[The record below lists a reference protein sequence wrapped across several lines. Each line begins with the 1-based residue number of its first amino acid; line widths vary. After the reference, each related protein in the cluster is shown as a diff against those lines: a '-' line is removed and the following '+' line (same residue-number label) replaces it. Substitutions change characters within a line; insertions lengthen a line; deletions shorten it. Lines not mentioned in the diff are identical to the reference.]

1 MKRDDDFL
9 RQLLFQMEENDLP
22 HLIVANTLDG
32 SNSKKLH
39 HIRILCDYAYVEQLN
54 EHAYRLT
61 AQGHDFI
68 ESIRDESIWL
78 KTKAAVAETGGN
90 ATIEMLKILATGF
103 LKKKISDHTGIE
115 I

>member
-9 RQLLFQMEENDLP
+9 RELLFRMEESDIP
-22 HLIVANTLDG
+22 FYFAPNTLDG
-32 SNSKKLH
+32 SNSKEIH
-39 HIRILCDYAYVEQLN
+39 HIRILCDYGYAEPLN

-61 AQGHDFI
+61 AYGHDFI
-68 ESIRDESIWL
+68 ESIRDNSVWE

-90 ATIEMLKILATGF
+90 ATIEMNKTLPTGILKN
-103 LKKKISDHTGIE
+103 KVSEHTGIE

>member
-9 RQLLFQMEENDLP
+9 RELLFQLEEYDAP
-22 HLIVANTLDG
+22 HFIVPNTLDG

-39 HIRILCDYAYVEQLN
+39 HIRILCDYGYVEQLN

-61 AQGHDFI
+61 AHGHDFI
-68 ESIRDESIWL
+68 ESIRDESVWI

-90 ATIEMLKILATGF
+90 ATIEMVKKLATGF

>member
-9 RQLLFQMEENDLP
+9 RQLLFQMEEDDSP
-22 HLIVANTLDG
+22 YFMVPNTIDG

-39 HIRILCDYAYVEQLN
+39 HIRILCDYGYVEQLN

-61 AQGHDFI
+61 AYGHDFI
-68 ESIRDESIWL
+68 QSIRDESVWV

-90 ATIEMLKILATGF
+90 ATIEMLKTLATRF
-103 LKKKISDHTGIE
+103 LKKKISVHTGIE